1 MKRKSA
7 ASALSIGAVT
17 HVGRVRTGN
26 EDAFI
31 AQPLL
36 VGVADGMG
44 GHQAGEVASAI
55 AVQMMRDRVGDGAP
69 SLEAATA
76 AVVAANTAI
85 FKGARDNSEQR
96 GMGTTLTALIVLGNE
111 AADAIRRFVLLNVGD
126 SRTYLLRAGRLR
138 RITVDHS
145 YVQELVST
153 GHITEIE
160 ARTHPRRNI
169 VTRALGIEANVRVD
183 SWVLPFVKGDRYLLC
198 SDGLVDEVDDS
209 EIAEVMAAHRDA
221 QRAAQALV
229 DAANEHGGRDNT
241 TVIVVDVLDGDV
253 LVDDTADLELDL
265 VCSDQP
271 NGGGRIDVD
280 ADVPSQLQLETA
292 TSTTAPVPVPAPASA
307 RRREQITQEIPIT
320 QSGTTAPRRRFGFG
334 SILFWFG
341 IAAIITGAVTL
352 VLAVRHNAG
361 DNPDPTPTV
370 PVTTVLTTVPT
381 TTTRPAT
388 TTTQPATTTSGVAT
402 TTTATP

>member
-1 MKRKSA
+1 MKQKSA
-7 ASALSIGAVT
+7 ASALSIGAAT

-26 EDAFI
+26 EDSYI
-31 AQPLL
+31 ARPLV

-55 AVQMMRDRVGDGAP
+55 AVQMMRDRMGDGAQ

-76 AVVAANTAI
+76 AVVAANAAI

-96 GMGTTLTALIVLGNE
+96 GMGTTLTALIVLGDE
-111 AADAIRRFVLLNVGD
+111 SVDAIRRFVLLNVGD

-153 GHITEIE
+153 GHITEVE

-169 VTRALGIEANVRVD
+169 VTRALGIESNVRVD

-209 EIAEVMAAHRDA
+209 EIAEVMAANRDA

-253 LVDDTADLELDL
+253 AVDDTADLDLDL
-265 VCSDQP
+265 VWVDQP
-271 NGGGRIDVD
+271 SGGSRIDVD
-280 ADVPSQLQLETA
+280 ADPTG
-292 TSTTAPVPVPAPASA
+292 PMPAPAPS
-307 RRREQITQEIPIT
+307 RPREQITQEIPIT
-320 QSGTTAPRRRFGFG
+320 QSAMSAPRRRFGFG
-334 SILFWFG
+334 TFLFWFG

-361 DNPDPTPTV
+361 DDPSPTTPTTV
-370 PVTTVLTTVPT
+370 VVATTTRPT
-381 TTTRPAT
+381 TTTVRPTTTTLGAT
-388 TTTQPATTTSGVAT
+388 TTPTTIA
-402 TTTATP
+402 P

>member
-1 MKRKSA
+1 MKKRSG
-7 ASALSIGAVT
+7 ASALSIGAAT

-31 AQPLL
+31 AEPLV

-55 AVQMMRDRVGDGAP
+55 AVQLMRERLGQGAP

-85 FKGARDNSEQR
+85 FNGARDNAEQR
-96 GMGTTLTALIVLGNE
+96 GMGTTLTALIVLADE
-111 AADAIRRFVLLNVGD
+111 AAAARRFVLLNVGD
-126 SRTYLLRAGRLR
+126 SRTYLLRGGRMR
-138 RITVDHS
+138 RVTVDHS

-169 VTRALGIEANVRVD
+169 VTRALGIESTVRVD
-183 SWVLPFVKGDRYLLC
+183 SWVMPFVKGDRFLLC
-198 SDGLVDEVDDS
+198 SDGLVDEVEDR
-209 EIAEVMAAHRDA
+209 EIAEVMAANRDA
-221 QRAAQALV
+221 QRAAEALV

-241 TVIVVDVLDGDV
+241 TVVVVDVLEGDV
-253 LVDDTADLELDL
+253 TIDDTADLDLDL
-265 VCSDQP
+265 VWIDQP
-271 NGGGRIDVD
+271 TGTP
-280 ADVPSQLQLETA
+280 AAEAAPSEAELPLDQLPLQFQPTP
-292 TSTTAPVPVPAPASA
+292 TPTPPAPAPK
-307 RRREQITQEIPIT
+307 RDQITEEIPIT
-320 QSGTTAPRRRFGFG
+320 QSAMAAPRKRFGFG
-334 SILFWFG
+334 SLLFWFG

-361 DNPDPTPTV
+361 GDPDPAPTTPATIAV
-370 PVTTVLTTVPT
+370 T

-388 TTTQPATTTSGVAT
+388 TTTRPPTTTTGAAT
-402 TTTATP
+402 TTTLGGP

>member
-96 GMGTTLTALIVLGNE
+96 GMGTTLTALIVLGDE
-111 AADAIRRFVLLNVGD
+111 AAGAIRRFVLLNVGD

-169 VTRALGIEANVRVD
+169 VTRALGIEASVRVD

-209 EIAEVMAAHRDA
+209 EIAEVLAAHRDA

-229 DAANEHGGRDNT
+229 DVANEHGGRDNT
-241 TVIVVDVLDGDV
+241 TVIVVDVLDGDT

-265 VCSDQP
+265 VWSDQP
-271 NGGGRIDVD
+271 TSGGRIDVD

-292 TSTTAPVPVPAPASA
+292 TSTTAPAPA
-307 RRREQITQEIPIT
+307 RQREQITQEIPIT

-352 VLAVRHNAG
+352 VLAVRRNAG
-361 DNPDPTPTV
+361 DNPDPTPPV
-370 PVTTVLTTVPT
+370 PVTTVLTTVLT
-381 TTTRPAT
+381 TTTRPST
-388 TTTQPATTTSGVAT
+388 TTTQPASTTSGLAT
-402 TTTATP
+402 TTTVVTGP

>member
-1 MKRKSA
+1 MKKKSA

-96 GMGTTLTALIVLGNE
+96 GMGTTLTALIVLDDD

-160 ARTHPRRNI
+160 ARTHPRRNN
-169 VTRALGIEANVRVD
+169 VTRALGIEASVRVD

-209 EIAEVMAAHRDA
+209 EIAEVLAAHRDA

-241 TVIVVDVLDGDV
+241 TVIVVDVLDGDT

-265 VCSDQP
+265 VWSDQP
-271 NGGGRIDVD
+271 TSGGRIDVD
-280 ADVPSQLQLETA
+280 ADASSQLQLETA
-292 TSTTAPVPVPAPASA
+292 DSTTAPAAAPA

-334 SILFWFG
+334 TILFWFG

-352 VLAVRHNAG
+352 VLAVRNNAG
-361 DNPDPTPTV
+361 DNPDPTPTAPV
-370 PVTTVLTTVPT
+370 TIVVTTVLT

-388 TTTQPATTTSGVAT
+388 TTTQPASTTSGAAT
-402 TTTATP
+402 TVVIGP